1 MQPRHGRD
9 DQPSTF
15 VRASVHGTIIIPE
28 RVMPLLP
35 RFPSGLIG
43 SAACLVSV
51 LSILL
56 SGCATSLM
64 NARSATERTATDD
77 SELIERLGSA
87 NYVLLGELHDHPEQH
102 RRRLEWLHALSAKA
116 PITLVMEHFDVEA
129 QAKLDAARLAQNV
142 ERPLSERAR
151 EVAQAAGFRFDGWDW
166 SLIGPVVEFALQNN
180 VPLMAGNLSS
190 RESYSIARGQPHR
203 LDRAAPEGWGVTAD
217 ATLSALIR
225 DGHCGLL
232 PESMIAPMMRAQR
245 ARDAQMAEV
254 LLATRASQ
262 RKPVLLA
269 GNAHVRR
276 DVGVPAHLRA
286 LDRGAVIV
294 SIGLLEVGSERE
306 QGAFDAVRFTAKL
319 DRPDPCEDL
328 KKRFGKPNAN
338 R

>member
-1 MQPRHGRD
+1 
-9 DQPSTF
+9 
-15 VRASVHGTIIIPE
+15 
-28 RVMPLLP
+28 MPLLP
-35 RFPSGLIG
+35 RFPRALIG
-43 SAACLVSV
+43 SAACLVLA

-64 NARSATERTATDD
+64 NARFATERVAADD

-87 NYVLLGELHDHPEQH
+87 NYILLGELHDHPEQH
-102 RRRLEWLHALSAKA
+102 RRRLEWLRALAAKV

-129 QAKLDAARLAQNV
+129 QTKLDAARLVQNAQ
-142 ERPLSERAR
+142 RPLAERAR
-151 EVAQAAGFRFDGWDW
+151 DVAQAAGFRFDGWDW

-180 VPLMAGNLSS
+180 VPLMAANLSS
-190 RESYSIARGQPHR
+190 REAYSIARGQPHR
-203 LDRAAPEGWGVTAD
+203 LDRAAPQGWGVNAE

-232 PESMIAPMMRAQR
+232 PQSMIAPMMRAQR

-254 LLATRASQ
+254 LFATRASQ

-269 GNAHVRR
+269 GNTHVRR
-276 DVGVPAHLRA
+276 DVGVPAHLRV
-286 LDRGAVIV
+286 LDPDAAIV
-294 SIGLLEVGSERE
+294 SVGLLEVGSQSER
-306 QGAFDAVRFTAKL
+306 GAFDVARFTAKL

-328 KKRFGKPNAN
+328 TKRFGTPTTN